1 MQKEDPWPWVNF
13 TVCSPLTPPH
23 HPSKTTLTI
32 ESYLSVILANAASRW
47 WTILNKCLWHQRKP
61 GSTRWRMRGPCG
73 FSRYWNI
80 GNTGCSVGW
89 TIIKI
94 NYSFFQNDK
103 SRTWEENQRPII
115 TVTTVEDFWSLY
127 NHIETPSKL
136 PFGSDYSLF
145 KV

>member
-23 HPSKTTLTI
+23 HPSKSTLTI

-89 TIIKI
+89 TIIPM
-94 NYSFFQNDK
+94 NYIFSRMTSRARGRRTNDQLSLWQLWK
-103 SRTWEENQRPII
+103 TSGASTI
-115 TVTTVEDFWSLY
+115 TLRRQVNCHLAQTTVSSRY
-127 NHIETPSKL
+127 
-136 PFGSDYSLF
+136 
-145 KV
+145 